1 MSGTSS
7 FSRAFAAGLS
17 SALLAF
23 SRARYSSVELSAPT
37 EAADDFCLWHRLASS
52 SISPLASADCISA
65 SDARDVCK
73 YLCVNLAMLRSNL
86 VKRKVDPYVIEA
98 DETALHSGKTFSL
111 QVRFK
116 QGIDQPMAKKIIKLT
131 KDAKMKVQTAI
142 QCDKI
147 RVTGKKRDDLQAVMA
162 LIRGADLGQPF
173 QFDNFRD

>member
-1 MSGTSS
+1 MPS
-7 FSRAFAAGLS
+7 FDIVSEVEQEEIRNAAENTQREIATRFDFRGVDAKVEFKDGEVTLS
-17 SALLAF
+17 
-23 SRARYSSVELSAPT
+23 T
-37 EAADDFCLWHRLASS
+37 EADFQCQQLL
-52 SISPLASADCISA
+52 D
-65 SDARDVCK
+65 
-73 YLCVNLAMLRSNL
+73 MLRSNL

-111 QVRFK
+111 QVRLK